1 VPGAVARVRGARGR
15 AAAAGQPGRVP
26 AAGPP
31 GCGGRRGRRCG
42 PAAARGVPRRGCR
55 AMRECSTTCHTCLSG
70 LRGAAVLKL
79 NLHSFDDEA
88 RMAACVQAD
97 AATDEVCARLA
108 LVAEGEV
115 KISCSKN

>member
-1 VPGAVARVRGARGR
+1 
-15 AAAAGQPGRVP
+15 
-26 AAGPP
+26 
-31 GCGGRRGRRCG
+31 
-42 PAAARGVPRRGCR
+42 
-55 AMRECSTTCHTCLSG
+55 M
-70 LRGAAVLKL
+70 KL

-97 AATDEVCARLA
+97 AATDEVRARLA